1 MTDTR
6 PRRDR
11 VGVAALLAAV
21 AAWLGRESLAWGLT
35 SALPQLGYPL
45 LRLFVQAGS
54 VLLAVFAMV
63 RLRRAILHVVSA
75 ATARLDALEAHLEKM
90 RGGRAVRAVAVG
102 GVVGVLMVVAIE
114 VLHLG
119 TWLETRTLDL
129 FFRLRFPERS
139 QVELATGRELPS
151 ANKQD
156 DVVVLALDDQTIGH
170 LGWPMPRVYYARL
183 LDAVA
188 TARPASVTVDVSLI
202 DPSRDHPEWDAAI
215 GESARRA
222 GNVGFTFTLNRV
234 TAETRPVTSESSRR
248 AFERNLVP
256 WHDSAA
262 LLPEYAEL
270 IGGDAA
276 PQPVLA
282 PIADGASFVAMANVL
297 LDGGDDVLRHSL
309 LAARL
314 GHELYPSLSLRI
326 ASQALSVPLGDIHI
340 FPGSHVDVG
349 GKRRVPIDQLGRT
362 RVRYQGR
369 HDTRGEGP
377 FRYVSI
383 WSLIRADS
391 IVTLTGNP
399 LGDDQ
404 KFVVD
409 DATVVTLDGAPT
421 TVAALDP
428 SKLAVGA
435 VIAGRAHYSPEP
447 GRILELTLKTDAAV
461 AEPDFELIDEQTLRF
476 TTTVGSLA
484 VNRGD
489 ASSLAGKHVLVGSTA
504 LAAAD
509 LRSSPLGEI
518 PGVEHHATMLANLLH
533 DDFFTESTHATNAGV
548 IIGGALLAGV
558 IGVAFEGGLGL
569 LLTALLTLLTVSAS
583 YLLSLRGFYLPV
595 VGPTASVGITWLGC
609 VLLNARSTA
618 NARKKA
624 ENERAFVRQTF
635 GRYLTEQVVQQLLD
649 SPDGLKL
656 GGQRDFVTIMMT
668 DLRGFTS
675 MCGSM
680 EPENVVKLLNHYLEA
695 MTRIIT
701 KYGGTID
708 EFIGDAILVVFGA
721 PLPLENEELRA
732 AACAIEMLNAMP
744 DVNAWNKAHGLPEVE
759 MGIGI
764 HSGEVVLGNIGSELR
779 AKYGIV
785 GATINLTS
793 RVESFTVGGQVLLS
807 EATRERCG
815 DALGIGATQVVSPKG
830 VKGTLTIHEA
840 LSVGAPFNV
849 KLSSA
854 DETLSPPR
862 VPIEVR
868 YGVVKGK
875 AVSELTHVGH
885 VEALS
890 EQSFELRVDE
900 VLPSLTDL
908 QLRIVDG
915 AALRPGD
922 VYGKVL
928 RSEVRKNVVYLRLT
942 SVPPEVKPVLEA
954 ARGASPEKAAVP
966 DSALVSA

>member
-1 MTDTR
+1 MTDR
-6 PRRDR
+6 PRRNI
-11 VGVAALLAAV
+11 VGFALLLAAV
-21 AAWLGRESLAWGLT
+21 ATWLGRESLAWGLT
-35 SALPQLGYPL
+35 SLIPQLGYPL
-45 LRLFVQAGS
+45 LNLWVQATA
-54 VLLAVFAMV
+54 VLLVILALV
-63 RLRRAILHVVSA
+63 RLRRGIAQVA
-75 ATARLDALEAHLEKM
+75 GATISKIDSLEEKLSSRRGRVIRALLI
-90 RGGRAVRAVAVG
+90 GG
-102 GVVGVLMVVAIE
+102 GVGVAMIVAIE

-119 TWLETRTLDL
+119 TWLETRSLDL

-151 ANKQD
+151 ANKQS
-156 DVVVLALDDQTIGH
+156 DVVVLALDDQTIEH
-170 LGWPMPRVYYARL
+170 LGWPMPRVYYARMI
-183 LDAVA
+183 DAVA
-188 TARPASVTVDVSLI
+188 QAKPASLTIDVSLI

-222 GNVGFTFTLNRV
+222 GNVGFSFTVNRG
-234 TAETRPVTSESSRR
+234 ARPVSG
-248 AFERNLVP
+248 AFEGNLVP
-256 WHDSAA
+256 WHESASA
-262 LLPEYAEL
+262 LPEYAEL

-276 PQPVLA
+276 PQPVLE
-282 PIADGASFVAMANVL
+282 PIAKGANLVAMANVL

-314 GHELYPSLSLRI
+314 GRELYPSLSLRV
-326 ASQALSVPLGDIHI
+326 AAQALSVPLSDIHF
-340 FPGSHVDVG
+340 FPGSHVDIG
-349 GKRRVPIDQLGRT
+349 GKRRVPIDLLGRT

-369 HDTRGEGP
+369 HDTRGDGP

-391 IVTLTGNP
+391 TVTLAGNP
-399 LGDDQ
+399 MGDDQ
-404 KFVVD
+404 KFIVD
-409 DATVVTLDGAPT
+409 DATVVTLDGVATPL
-421 TVAALDP
+421 AALEA

-447 GRILELTLKTDAAV
+447 GRVLELELRTDREAP

-476 TTTVGSLA
+476 VTTIGSLTS
-484 VNRGD
+484 NRGD
-489 ASSLAGKHVLVGSTA
+489 ASLLAGKHVFVGSTA

-533 DDFFTESTHATNAGV
+533 DDFFTESTHALNAAV
-548 IIGGALLAGV
+548 ILGCALLAAF
-558 IGVAFEGGLGL
+558 IGVMFEGALGL
-569 LLTALLTLLTVSAS
+569 LFTALLTLLTISGS
-583 YLLSLRGFYLPV
+583 YVLSLRGFYLPV
-595 VGPTASVGITWLGC
+595 IGPAASVGITWLGC
-609 VLLNARSTA
+609 VLLGARASA

-624 ENERAFVRQTF
+624 ESERAFVRQTF

-695 MTRIIT
+695 MTRIIA

-744 DVNAWNKAHGLPEVE
+744 EVNSWNKANGLPEVE

-815 DALGIGATQVVSPKG
+815 DTLGIGATQVVSPKG

-840 LSVGAPFNV
+840 LTVGAPFNV
-849 KLSSA
+849 KLASA
-854 DETLSPPR
+854 DETLMPPR
-862 VPIEVR
+862 VPLEVR

-900 VLPSLTDL
+900 PLTSLTDL

-915 AALRPGD
+915 NGLRPGD

-928 RSEVRKNVVYLRLT
+928 RAEVRPNVIYLRLT

-954 ARGASPEKAAVP
+954 ARGGATPEKAPIP
-966 DSALVSA
+966 DSVLVSS